1 MFGRATIT
9 LGIGPHS
16 SNSGLHCDVQAETI
30 YKLEV
35 RSLRSHVAEQE
46 AALKCKEDIIDELRQ
61 TVDAC
66 GNENNSL
73 RFLFY

>member
-1 MFGRATIT
+1 MEEALLHLYQLINATKD
-9 LGIGPHS
+9 LFA
-16 SNSGLHCDVQAETI
+16 LCDVQAETV
-30 YKLEV
+30 YNLEV

-61 TVDAC
+61 TVHAC

-73 RFLFY
+73 RLLFC